1 MGRLRASAG
10 SLLLLICWAGVR
22 ALPAAG
28 QQPGS
33 APKPAASAAEIE
45 SREICPAGRA
55 LKPEQI
61 AQCYSCHGDVQAA
74 FAEASR
80 HPVGEGRMTCG
91 DCHDAHDSASG
102 GSVKAAA
109 DANATCTRCHTEKA
123 GPFTWEHPVV
133 KVEGCV
139 SCHSPHGSPNAHLLT
154 FSDANTLCLQCHS
167 ATNASVSAHT
177 AAPAAAGQK
186 QAAAAQCTSCHTQ
199 IHGSNASDIFFQ

>member
-1 MGRLRASAG
+1 MGRLRASG
-10 SLLLLICWAGVR
+10 WGLLLLFWFLGAR
-22 ALPAAG
+22 MPLAAG
-28 QQPGS
+28 QDQTA
-33 APKPAASAAEIE
+33 APTPAASGSNPA
-45 SREICPAGRA
+45 SRETCTAGRA
-55 LKPEQI
+55 LKPGQI

-102 GSVKAAA
+102 GSGKPAA
-109 DANATCTRCHTEKA
+109 DANETCTRCHTEKA

-154 FSDANTLCLQCHS
+154 FSDPNTLCLQCHS

-186 QAAAAQCTSCHTQ
+186 QAAAAQCTGCHTQ